1 MPTISRAKRYKARL
15 RRSASLL
22 KRALRE
28 SAFSSNKNFS
38 TLAIVLAQLGGELTV
53 TQETIQS
60 VVAKINSVQYAV
72 EGLPDGGAR
81 IFLVEADAVPT
92 VDAAALPAETLDEM
106 KARMQAAHNE
116 MMPPPAPE
124 GATAKALRLERE
136 AEAAAVLPFDPTVEA
151 GDPA

>member
-1 MPTISRAKRYKARL
+1 MPTISRAKRHKARL

-92 VDAAALPAETLDEM
+92 VDAAALPTETLDEM
-106 KARMQAAHNE
+106 KARMNAAHNDVPE
-116 MMPPPAPE
+116 ALE